1 MIEFLFECSR
11 CEQDGRLTRNGSY
24 YGSCVDGI
32 PQRVPCTVERETIAW
47 NGHELHSTIV
57 DCTRCVQLIADC
69 LRSFPNEIMENFK
82 WQWELLNV
90 CLAASRT
97 QLHCSLRPFI
107 VLYIIEFFYYFVF
120 DNLYFIHDTNTH
132 THTISHLL
140 IRISTT
146 LNPFLEE
153 KSYLIHRTQ
162 PSQTKPINWYKYKLN
177 HHW

>member
-1 MIEFLFECSR
+1 MFTEWIESELKMIEFLFECSR

-132 THTISHLL
+132 THNITSAHTHQHNAQPFFRRKILFNS
-140 IRISTT
+140 S
-146 LNPFLEE
+146 NPT
-153 KSYLIHRTQ
+153 KSN
-162 PSQTKPINWYKYKLN
+162 QTN
-177 HHW
+177 